1 MPAAQPMTAV
11 AAKAVATNPGASVPA
26 TKPIMSLTIPAAWSA
41 TSGAAG
47 DAAPQLSVLAPL
59 SPLSPIA
66 FGFPGPRELRKRR
79 EDELD
84 RCMKDLGFVE
94 APSPISRSATAA
106 SDSPA
111 SESES
116 KARSS
121 AHARAF
127 SASCVEES
135 DEERDVVLLVDEH
148 TDEELEPETE
158 EEHPTRSESRAAM
171 LTLFADIDTAPSP
184 IAPHPPVEPAVD
196 VQVEIVSKKAAAR
209 TRRRFSRKWVREQSG
224 KRWTEKDFSEIL
236 CQLRKLR

>member
-1 MPAAQPMTAV
+1 
-11 AAKAVATNPGASVPA
+11 
-26 TKPIMSLTIPAAWSA
+26 MSLTIPAAWPA

-47 DAAPQLSVLAPL
+47 DAAPQLSVLTPL
-59 SPLSPIA
+59 SPLSPIV
-66 FGFPGPRELRKRR
+66 FGFPGPRDLRKRR

-94 APSPISRSATAA
+94 ALSPVCHAKAA
-106 SDSPA
+106 SSSACTPS
-111 SESES
+111 SEPDPKS
-116 KARSS
+116 RLG

-127 SASCVEES
+127 SVSCADES
-135 DEERDVVLLVDEH
+135 DEKRDVVLLVDEH
-148 TDEELEPETE
+148 SDEEPEP

-171 LTLFADIDTAPSP
+171 LALFADIDTAPSP
-184 IAPHPPVEPAVD
+184 VTPHPIVEPPVD

-209 TRRRFSRKWVREQSG
+209 TRWRFSRKWVREQSG

>member
-1 MPAAQPMTAV
+1 
-11 AAKAVATNPGASVPA
+11 
-26 TKPIMSLTIPAAWSA
+26 MSLTIPAAWPA
-41 TSGAAG
+41 TG
-47 DAAPQLSVLAPL
+47 DAAPQLSVLTPL

-94 APSPISRSATAA
+94 APSPVGHAKTASGSSSAC
-106 SDSPA
+106 SSS
-111 SESES
+111 SESDP
-116 KARSS
+116 KTRLG

-127 SASCVEES
+127 SASCADES

-148 TDEELEPETE
+148 TDEEPEP

-171 LTLFADIDTAPSP
+171 LTLFADIDTTPSP
-184 IAPHPPVEPAVD
+184 VGPNPLVEPAVD

-209 TRRRFSRKWVREQSG
+209 TRRRFSRKWVREKSG